1 MSTTDEKDNLIGEL
15 QDNQKE
21 ISELK
26 TQLNLLNEQ
35 KEAEFQKREEVGKQ
49 ISELI
54 RNIKGL
60 KRERDSF
67 TAQVKENKQKR
78 DSLRIT
84 LREKITLFKKASED
98 KTSLLKKSSIKTPPD
113 MIRATI
119 AKMEMRIET
128 EGMSFDKEQKL
139 MKQIK
144 EIRKQLD
151 EAKEIDAVYSEA
163 RKLSKEIKDIKNE
176 LDVCNAN
183 VKNFASQ
190 SQAKHEE
197 MLALSKQ
204 VDELMAKENEH
215 KERFQKFKD
224 EFSEMN
230 NKLKEKLPQMS
241 TLREKINTEKTESR
255 KKKRDEIEKELKEK
269 GTKVQEKIRRREK
282 LTTKDLLV
290 FQGTAAK
297 EEDEELIEK
306 KEEQQK
312 EQ

>member
-1 MSTTDEKDNLIGEL
+1 
-15 QDNQKE
+15 
-21 ISELK
+21 
-26 TQLNLLNEQ
+26 
-35 KEAEFQKREEVGKQ
+35 EFQKREEVGKQ

-54 RNIKGL
+54 RNIKAL

-67 TAQVKENKQKR
+67 TAQVRETKQKR
-78 DSLRIT
+78 DSLRTT
-84 LREKITLFKKASED
+84 LREKIALFKRASED
-98 KTSLLKKSSIKTPPD
+98 KKDLLKKSSVKTPPD
-113 MIRATI
+113 VIRATI

-163 RKLSKEIKDIKNE
+163 RKLSKEIREIKNE
-176 LDVCNAN
+176 LDICSMN
-183 VKNFASQ
+183 VKNFAAQ

-215 KERFQKFKD
+215 KEKFQKYKD
-224 EFSEMN
+224 EFTEVN
-230 NKLKEKLPQMS
+230 AKLKEKLPQMS
-241 TLREKINTEKTESR
+241 ILKGKINTEKTESR
-255 KKKRDEIEKELKEK
+255 KKKREEIEKELKEK

-297 EEDEELIEK
+297 EEEEMEEK

-312 EQ
+312 G